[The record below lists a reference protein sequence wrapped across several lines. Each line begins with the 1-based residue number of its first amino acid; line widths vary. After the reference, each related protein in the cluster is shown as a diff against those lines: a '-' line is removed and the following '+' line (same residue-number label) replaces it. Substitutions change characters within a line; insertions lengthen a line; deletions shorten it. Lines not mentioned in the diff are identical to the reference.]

1 MTDKQIIEGIL
12 QSDEEAFK
20 ELVDNY
26 QSLVLNT
33 CNGFLHNRQD
43 AEDLAQEVFI
53 EALRSISK
61 FRGTS
66 SLSTWLY
73 RISVNKSLNFIR
85 DNKKR
90 KIMRS
95 IDNPSSG
102 GNEDNIM
109 ELEDPDT
116 PYNKIEDTENEK
128 LELLHQSIASLPK
141 NQKVAFT
148 LNKFENLSYKQI
160 SEIMEISLSSVEG
173 LIHRAKRNVQKK
185 VLKYYQK
192 KPGQGKSF

>member
-1 MTDKQIIEGIL
+1 MTEKQIIEGIL

-43 AEDLAQEVFI
+43 AEDLTQEVFI
-53 EALRSISK
+53 EAFRSIPK

-90 KIMRS
+90 QIMRS
-95 IDNPSSG
+95 IDNPFSYKDKE
-102 GNEDNIM
+102 NNIQVEDT
-109 ELEDPDT
+109 DP
-116 PYNKIEDTENEK
+116 PYDDIKDTENEK
-128 LELLHQSIASLPK
+128 VELLHQSIASLPK
-141 NQKVAFT
+141 NQKVAFS

-185 VLKYYQK
+185 ILKHYQK
-192 KPGQGKSF
+192 KLG

>member
-1 MTDKQIIEGIL
+1 MTEEQIIEGIL
-12 QSDEEAFK
+12 QSKEAAFK

-43 AEDLAQEVFI
+43 AEDLTQEVFI

-90 KIMRS
+90 KILRS
-95 IDNPSSG
+95 IDNTFTG
-102 GNEDNIM
+102 GNEDNSM
-109 ELEDPDT
+109 ELEDPD
-116 PYNKIEDTENEK
+116 PSYNKNEDTENEK

-192 KPGQGKSF
+192 NPGQGKSF

>member
-1 MTDKQIIEGIL
+1 MTEKQIIEGIL
-12 QSDEEAFK
+12 QSEEEAFK

-43 AEDLAQEVFI
+43 AEDLTQEVFI
-53 EALRSISK
+53 EAFRSIPK

-90 KIMRS
+90 QIMRS
-95 IDNPSSG
+95 IDNPFSYKDKE
-102 GNEDNIM
+102 NNIQVEDT
-109 ELEDPDT
+109 DP
-116 PYNKIEDTENEK
+116 PYDDIKDTENEK
-128 LELLHQSIASLPK
+128 VELLHQSIASLPK
-141 NQKVAFT
+141 NQKVAFS

-185 VLKYYQK
+185 ILKHYQK
-192 KPGQGKSF
+192 KLG